1 MKFHTTDKVHLSIPK
16 TALTTVFDQCDGF
29 DHDETGGR
37 VIGTFQE
44 HRGKLA
50 IKVTGIIEAGP
61 QARRSAV
68 SFFQDGEY
76 QEKVFRKIEDHHPEI
91 EHLGNWHTHHV
102 NELQHLSGGGRD
114 GGGDIETYYRTVNHR
129 NHNAPFFYAL
139 LVTTKQRSSDPLGRY
154 SVKHYIFRR
163 GDERIYELRRD
174 QVEIVDAPLI
184 WPAGDREPAGFEE
197 HRSKGGGRDDNP
209 DSRQKHP
216 LRANPNRV
224 YDNDILSESYRG
236 VRPFSSAKLGMYW
249 RGPLELSDDSKIEVV
264 VLEDSAA
271 ANPTYTVTLREPPA
285 VLKHVAEEIASIEF
299 SSARA
304 ALITTERRCNR
315 ALFRNHGGMNRGS
328 V

>member
-1 MKFHTTDKVHLSIPK
+1 MKFQTTDKVRLSIPK
-16 TALTTVFDQCDGF
+16 AALITIFDECDGF
-29 DHDETGGR
+29 DQDETGGR
-37 VIGTFQE
+37 IIGTFEQN
-44 HRGKLA
+44 RDKLA
-50 IKVTGIIEAGP
+50 IQVTGIIEAGP

-91 EHLGNWHTHHV
+91 EHLGNWHTHHM
-102 NELQHLSGGGRD
+102 NGLQHLSGGGRD

-139 LVTTKQRSSDPLGRY
+139 LVTTKHRSSDPLGRY

-184 WPAGDREPAGFEE
+184 WPAGDREPVVEE
-197 HRSKGGGRDDNP
+197 HRGNGGRRDDER
-209 DSRQKHP
+209 DRRQKHP
-216 LRANPNRV
+216 LRANPNRA
-224 YDNDILSESYRG
+224 YDNDILSEFYRG
-236 VRPFSSAKLGMYW
+236 IRPFSSAKLGMYW
-249 RGPLELSDDSKIEVV
+249 RGPLELQDSSKIEVV

-271 ANPTYTVTLREPPA
+271 SPTFTVTLREPPA
-285 VLKHVAEEIASIEF
+285 ALKAVAEEIASIEF

-304 ALITTERRCNR
+304 ALITTERSCNR
-315 ALFRNHGGMNRGS
+315 ALYRRYGEIRRDS
-328 V
+328 D